1 MAPDRIA
8 LQERREHEM
17 HGEKRLS
24 RSERAGPARRPP
36 PEPAGPAI
44 SHRIRGLPIRWRIL
58 SIAILNSAV
67 ALVLL
72 FLIWDGAK
80 ALSSAWTALRH
91 VRQSE
96 QQLVAIESDVGRLQS
111 LIHRY
116 FTQATPELLVE
127 IERRRSSLISKL
139 LTAALDSAFADQAY
153 TLTNPTEQ
161 FLAGFDRLRDVRTAL
176 QETYE
181 NEILGTAREMAGL
194 YSIIDGETKGSGE
207 LIWPALGKSRE
218 AFNAALLAANAY
230 YLTVSSKSGEDARR
244 NAETI
249 EQTVPV
255 MLDLA
260 TGDLQKRAL
269 AALRDRAAALR
280 RGLDGLASRFDH
292 QDQLLK
298 GEIDASSLRM
308 MAAID
313 QMTAVF
319 RREEDL
325 AQSRF
330 DRALQEAY
338 VKVGVVAFLF
348 VFFVI
353 VIGIGVARSINE
365 PLRELMVAMH
375 EIVRGRYDFELPGR
389 DAADETGEMAR
400 AVDVFRNN
408 AIAKQQAERELVASK
423 ERAEQALAD
432 LRETQQSLIEAEK
445 LAALGGLVAGVAHE
459 VNNPVGISITVASS
473 LSRRCDSFSKEIE
486 TEQLRRSRLK
496 DFVAGVRD
504 AADQLVANLQRAGEL
519 VQSFKQVAVDRSH
532 AERRVFDL
540 KEATEQ
546 ILSSLR
552 LGLKKR
558 QIALVVDIAPGV
570 ALDSYPGP
578 YGQIVTNLFIN
589 ALNHGFIEGQPGT
602 IRVGARLVDAD
613 QVELVFQDDG
623 VGMASDVQ
631 RRAFDPFFT
640 TLRGRGGSGLGLH
653 IVYNLVT
660 RRLGGRISLTS
671 APGVGTSFRIV
682 LPLSAP
688 TEAEPAGPAAVL
700 GTVA

>member
-1 MAPDRIA
+1 
-8 LQERREHEM
+8 
-17 HGEKRLS
+17 
-24 RSERAGPARRPP
+24 
-36 PEPAGPAI
+36 
-44 SHRIRGLPIRWRIL
+44 
-58 SIAILNSAV
+58 
-67 ALVLL
+67 
-72 FLIWDGAK
+72 
-80 ALSSAWTALRH
+80 
-91 VRQSE
+91 
-96 QQLVAIESDVGRLQS
+96 
-111 LIHRY
+111 
-116 FTQATPELLVE
+116 
-127 IERRRSSLISKL
+127 
-139 LTAALDSAFADQAY
+139 
-153 TLTNPTEQ
+153 
-161 FLAGFDRLRDVRTAL
+161 
-176 QETYE
+176 
-181 NEILGTAREMAGL
+181 
-194 YSIIDGETKGSGE
+194 
-207 LIWPALGKSRE
+207 
-218 AFNAALLAANAY
+218 
-230 YLTVSSKSGEDARR
+230 
-244 NAETI
+244 
-249 EQTVPV
+249 

-375 EIVRGRYDFELPGR
+375 EIVRGRYDFEVPGR
-389 DAADETGEMAR
+389 AAADETGEMAR

-432 LRETQQSLIEAEK
+432 LRDTQQSLIEAEK

-473 LSRRCDSFSKEIE
+473 LSRRCDSFAKEID

>member
-1 MAPDRIA
+1 
-8 LQERREHEM
+8 M
-17 HGEKRLS
+17 HGEKRVS
-24 RSERAGPARRPP
+24 RSERAASALRRPP
-36 PEPAGPAI
+36 PAMAAPAI
-44 SHRIRGLPIRWRIL
+44 AQRIRGLPIRWRIL

-80 ALSSAWTALRH
+80 VLSSAWSALRH
-91 VRQSE
+91 VRESE
-96 QQLVAIESDVGRLQS
+96 QQLVAIESDAGRLQS

-161 FLAGFDRLRDVRTAL
+161 FLAGFDRLRNVRTAL

-181 NEILGTAREMAGL
+181 KEILGTAKEMAGL
-194 YSIIDGETKGSGE
+194 YSIIDGETKGSGA

-218 AFNAALLAANAY
+218 AFNASVLAANAY

-260 TGDLQKRAL
+260 TSDLQRRAL
-269 AALRDRAAALR
+269 EALRARAGALR
-280 RGLDGLASRFDH
+280 RGLDSLASRFDN
-292 QDQLLK
+292 QDRLLK

-308 MAAID
+308 SAAID
-313 QMTAVF
+313 QMTAAF

-330 DRALQEAY
+330 DRALQEVY

-348 VFFVI
+348 VFAVV
-353 VIGIGVARSINE
+353 VIGVGVARSINE

-375 EIVRGRYDFELPGR
+375 EIVRGRYDFEVPGR
-389 DAADETGEMAR
+389 GAGDETGEMAR
-400 AVDVFRNN
+400 AVDVFRGN

-432 LRETQQSLIEAEK
+432 LRETQQNLIEAEK

-473 LSRRCDSFSKEIE
+473 LSRRCESFAKEID

-546 ILSSLR
+546 IL
-552 LGLKKR
+552 
-558 QIALVVDIAPGV
+558 
-570 ALDSYPGP
+570 
-578 YGQIVTNLFIN
+578 
-589 ALNHGFIEGQPGT
+589 
-602 IRVGARLVDAD
+602 
-613 QVELVFQDDG
+613 
-623 VGMASDVQ
+623 
-631 RRAFDPFFT
+631 RAC
-640 TLRGRGGSGLGLH
+640 GS
-653 IVYNLVT
+653 VSRN
-660 RRLGGRISLTS
+660 
-671 APGVGTSFRIV
+671 GTSSWSPTFLLA
-682 LPLSAP
+682 LPSTAIPAPMARSSPTCSSMPSTTASPRGNRAPSGSARGSSRRSKSSSSSRMTASAWRATCNAAP
-688 TEAEPAGPAAVL
+688 SIRSSRRCAAAAAAGSACISS
-700 GTVA
+700 TTW

>member
-1 MAPDRIA
+1 
-8 LQERREHEM
+8 M
-17 HGEKRLS
+17 HGEQRVSK
-24 RSERAGPARRPP
+24 SERAVPARRRPL
-36 PEPAGPAI
+36 PETATPAVV
-44 SHRIRGLPIRWRIL
+44 HRIRGLPIRWRIL

-80 ALSSAWTALRH
+80 VLSGAWDALRH

-96 QQLVAIESDVGRLQS
+96 QQLVAIESDAGRLQS

-181 NEILGTAREMAGL
+181 KEILGTAKEMAGL
-194 YSIIDGETKGSGE
+194 YSIIDGETKGSE
-207 LIWPALGKSRE
+207 ALIWPALGKSRE
-218 AFNAALLAANAY
+218 AFNASVLAANAY
-230 YLTVSSKSGEDARR
+230 YLTVSSKSGDDARR

-260 TGDLQKRAL
+260 TSDLQKRAL
-269 AALRDRAAALR
+269 AALRDRATTLR
-280 RGLDGLASRFDH
+280 RGLESLASRFDH

-298 GEIDASSLRM
+298 GEIDAGSLRM
-308 MAAID
+308 SAAID
-313 QMTAVF
+313 QMTAAF
-319 RREEDL
+319 RRQEDL

-330 DRALQEAY
+330 DRALQEVY

-348 VFFVI
+348 VFAVV
-353 VIGIGVARSINE
+353 VIGVGVARSINE

-375 EIVRGRYDFELPGR
+375 EIVRGRYDFEVPGR
-389 DAADETGEMAR
+389 AAGDETGEMAR
-400 AVDVFRNN
+400 AVDVFRGN

-473 LSRRCDSFSKEIE
+473 LSRRCDSFAKEIDS
-486 TEQLRRSRLK
+486 EQLRRSRLK

-519 VQSFKQVAVDRSH
+519 VHSFKQVAVDRSQ
-532 AERRVFDL
+532 AERRAFDL
-540 KEATEQ
+540 KESTEQ

-558 QIALVVDIAPGV
+558 HIALVADIPPGI

-589 ALNHGFIEGQPGT
+589 ALNHGFGEGQAGT
-602 IRVGARLVDAD
+602 IRVSARLVDAD

-660 RRLGGRISLTS
+660 RRLGGRISLSS
-671 APGVGTSFRIV
+671 APGAGTSFRIV

-688 TEAEPAGPAAVL
+688 LEAEPAPPAAVL
-700 GTVA
+700 GSVA